1 MNAFWIAF
9 FFALALSAD
18 AFFAGLSYGS
28 SNIRIPA
35 VSVWIISGVGGVI
48 LGIFLGLGS
57 VLKPFFSARLSS
69 VVSFLILFLLGVSR
83 LLDGAAKSLIRKH
96 QKLCS
101 HWNFSFFHLRF
112 VLTLYADPE
121 EADVDQSK
129 SLSPKE
135 ALALAV
141 SLSLDSVAA
150 GIGAAIGNIEIPAVI
165 FWSVVFNAA
174 AVLSGCSL
182 GARLSSRFPDWFSG
196 ISGIILILLAVFRT
210 I

>member
-1 MNAFWIAF
+1 MDAFWMAF

-28 SNIRIPA
+28 SQIRIPA
-35 VSVWIISGVGGVI
+35 GSVWIISGVGGVI
-48 LGIFLGLGS
+48 LGIFLGFGS
-57 VLKPFFSARLSS
+57 ALKPFFPARLSS

-83 LLDGAAKSLIRKH
+83 LLDGATKSLIRKH

-101 HWNFSFFHLRF
+101 YWNFSFFHLRF

-135 ALALAV
+135 AFALAM

-150 GIGAAIGNIEIPAVI
+150 GIGAAIGNIDIPAVI

-174 AVLSGCSL
+174 AILSGRSL
-182 GARLSSRFPDWFSG
+182 GERLSSRLPDWFSG